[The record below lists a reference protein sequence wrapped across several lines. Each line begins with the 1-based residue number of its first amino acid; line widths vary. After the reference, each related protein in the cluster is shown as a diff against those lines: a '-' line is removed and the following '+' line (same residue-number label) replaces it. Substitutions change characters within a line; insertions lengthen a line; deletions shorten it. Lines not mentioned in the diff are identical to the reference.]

1 MTSVWDT
8 VNVEWRVST
17 ENLLATIN
25 DFGWLIVCK
34 VCPGH
39 DFQLSIVCRLSDDG
53 GMKRRATINTCC
65 CIIDWRVDI
74 DPAILLLDS
83 LPCDEL
89 PLCLDVLLHMLR
101 FFVGA
106 ETFSLK
112 WCSIGVTW
120 GSPGLMLFV

>member
-1 MTSVWDT
+1 MKVIT
-8 VNVEWRVST
+8 
-17 ENLLATIN
+17 LLY
-25 DFGWLIVCK
+25 DVRIVLF
-34 VCPGH
+34 V
-39 DFQLSIVCRLSDDG
+39 QLSIVCRLSYDG
-53 GMKRRATINTCC
+53 RMKGRATINTCC

-89 PLCLDVLLHMLR
+89 PLCLVVLLQMLR

-112 WCSIGVTW
+112 W
-120 GSPGLMLFV
+120 F